1 MRYQNSAARAV
12 LFVFFLAPIVRAQSQ
27 TSREMPITLSADPAI
42 PPGTTF
48 DGRVQL
54 FDAPDGTVPRFEEL
68 QPGLTVAADNSFSFL
83 FGSQAPLVPTDFQS
97 GTSRYLDV
105 VDDSTGGSVLPDA
118 VRVPLY
124 ATAFALSPGPQ
135 GDQGPVGPTG
145 PTGANG
151 ATGPT
156 GATGAN
162 GATGAIGPTGPA
174 GARGATGATGPTGAN
189 GLPGP
194 TGPTGAMGARGATG
208 ATGPTGPTGAQGP
221 GLTPGAIIAGNRAD
235 FITSFRNSGSGYG
248 VEATS
253 STGTGLR
260 VSGSYWGTYSSS
272 SAPGGAGLYSEST
285 GLNGNGIA
293 ARANNGP
300 GAWALWAASTNGW
313 AGVFDGRVAVRGNLV
328 ASSVQITGADL
339 SEKFEVREAGNG
351 LRPGMVLSIDPVRP
365 GKLVVS
371 SKAHDRRVAGVIS
384 GAGGISTALLLGQPG
399 SLADGDQPVAI
410 SGRVYVWVDASNGSI
425 APGDLLTTSNVPGH
439 AMKVTHPSQ
448 AKGAILGKAMTGLD
462 SGRGLVLV
470 LVTLQ

>member
-68 QPGLTVAADNSFSFL
+68 QPGLSVAADNSFSFL
-83 FGSQAPLVPTDFQS
+83 FGSQSPLVPTDFQS

-105 VDDSTGGSVLPDA
+105 LDDSTGASVLPDGA
-118 VRVPLY
+118 RVPLY

-145 PTGANG
+145 PTGA
-151 ATGPT
+151 
-156 GATGAN
+156 TGAN
-162 GATGAIGPTGPA
+162 GATGAMGPTGPA
-174 GARGATGATGPTGAN
+174 GARGATGATGATGAN

-221 GLTPGAIIAGNRAD
+221 GLTPGAIIAGNRTD
-235 FITSFRNSGSGYG
+235 FITSFRNSGSGVG
-248 VEATS
+248 AEATS
-253 STGTGLR
+253 SGGTGLHAT
-260 VSGSYWGTYSSS
+260 GPTNG
-272 SAPGGAGLYSEST
+272 AAIEGGLNGMTVQST
-285 GLNGNGIA
+285 GLNGNGIVA
-293 ARANNGP
+293 IANNGTN
-300 GAWALWAASTNGW
+300 AWGIWAKSTSGW
-313 AGVFDGRVAVRGNLV
+313 AGVFDGRVGVRGNLV

-339 SEKFEVREAGNG
+339 SEKFDVREEGSG

-365 GKLVVS
+365 GKLAVS
-371 SKAHDRRVAGVIS
+371 SKAYDRRVAGVIS
-384 GAGGISTALLLGQPG
+384 GAGGVSTALLLGQPG

-410 SGRVYVWVDASNGSI
+410 SGRVYVWADASNGSI
-425 APGDLLTTSNVPGH
+425 VPGDLLTTSNVPGH
-439 AMKVTHPSQ
+439 AMKVAQRSQ